1 MTNIQSILSN
11 NKNFVSIPLVG
22 NKYCKKKPTNNDKNI
37 KIVKEIDNIY
47 DPKALKIVSERDNIQ
62 YDLGY
67 IIKDK
72 IDFVNLNLDKLE
84 FYIFIKK
91 KNLTNNKEYYSLI
104 FKILQ

>member
-47 DPKALKIVSERDNIQ
+47 DPKALKTA
-62 YDLGY
+62 Y
-67 IIKDK
+67 
-72 IDFVNLNLDKLE
+72 
-84 FYIFIKK
+84 
-91 KNLTNNKEYYSLI
+91 YYSSSSSL
-104 FKILQ
+104 FSTAATNLQ